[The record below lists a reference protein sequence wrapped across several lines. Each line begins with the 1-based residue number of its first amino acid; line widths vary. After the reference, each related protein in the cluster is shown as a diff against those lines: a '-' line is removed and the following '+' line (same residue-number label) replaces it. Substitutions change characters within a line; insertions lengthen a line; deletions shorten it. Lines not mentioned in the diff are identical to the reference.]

1 MRTGVIAQHICRAA
15 DITVAAVVTV
25 SIVDIFQ
32 IVQIHHHKRRDFQL
46 FRVFKALL
54 RKTLESPAVQQV
66 RQNVVI
72 AFIFDTVPFY
82 HFRRHI
88 LHHAQD
94 RLRPRRGF

>member
-1 MRTGVIAQHICRAA
+1 M
-15 DITVAAVVTV
+15 
-25 SIVDIFQ
+25 
-32 IVQIHHHKRRDFQL
+32 
-46 FRVFKALL
+46 FKALL

-72 AFIFDTVPFY
+72 AFVFDTMPFN

-88 LHHAQD
+88 LHYAQD